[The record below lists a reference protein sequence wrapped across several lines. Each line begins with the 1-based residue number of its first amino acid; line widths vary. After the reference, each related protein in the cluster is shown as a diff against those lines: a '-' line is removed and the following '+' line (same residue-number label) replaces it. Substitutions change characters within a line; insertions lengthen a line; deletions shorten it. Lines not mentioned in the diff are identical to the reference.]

1 MVTIVNQVL
10 KSNHELAWRIANMQT
25 QIEGSDNH
33 ATSTIR
39 HPVASINETT
49 STRSTKLPSWTPKS
63 FGGYRAS
70 SIGNFDQVL
79 QRDLRESPVYAR
91 NRRRDFRAS
100 MSSSAVQSLG
110 WSFFSKSSL
119 AAISNISV
127 IRLPIYSYELW
138 NPQCY
143 HFSDEVE
150 NRREEELPSTNTA
163 SIITAKTRSEIKELL
178 VQDVPNY
185 KFASQGQLSR

>member
-10 KSNHELAWRIANMQT
+10 ESNHELAWRIANMQT
-25 QIEGSDNH
+25 QLEGSDNH

-39 HPVASINETT
+39 HPLASINETA
-49 STRSTKLPSWTPKS
+49 STRSTKLLSSTPNIL
-63 FGGYRAS
+63 GGYKAS

-91 NRRRDFRAS
+91 NRRRDYRAS
-100 MSSSAVQSLG
+100 MPSPAVQSLG
-110 WSFFSKSSL
+110 WSFFSKCSL

-150 NRREEELPSTNTA
+150 NRREEELPSTDAA
-163 SIITAKTRSEIKELL
+163 SIMTAKTRSGIEELL
-178 VQDVPNY
+178 V
-185 KFASQGQLSR
+185 